1 MRKSSLSSIIL
12 VALLVAQILVVPAH
26 AQEDQEM
33 SWGVEVGDDVKYVL
47 QRKILDPTFG
57 DQVGSM
63 MPFITEVD
71 EGQTVISRVDYLPPI
86 PENGNESTFLFAN
99 CTIIRANDS
108 EVLMED
114 MGMTVIPIGRWNE
127 SFNFGSPFGG
137 GPPSEVNE
145 TTDPGGGFDMNFE
158 QVNTT
163 EEWGMKMSAQFWI
176 AIFPISFLMEMI
188 YYKANGTLR
197 KMLFTVTM
205 SGNPMFDVLFVQ
217 WYPGIVPIVPPPLSL
232 IPYLMAAAIG
242 IPIVLIVV
250 FLIRRR
256 RRRRSVPVE

>member
-1 MRKSSLSSIIL
+1 MKKSYFTSIVL
-12 VALLVAQILVVPAH
+12 VALLVAQFLVVPAY
-26 AQEDQEM
+26 AQTDQEL
-33 SWGVEVGDDVKYVL
+33 SWGVEVGDEVKYVL

-57 DQVGSM
+57 DQMAGM

-71 EGQTVISRVDYLPPI
+71 EGHTIISRVDYLPPI
-86 PENGNESTFLFAN
+86 PEAANESTFLFAN

-114 MGMTVIPIGRWNE
+114 MQMTVIPIGRWNE
-127 SFNFGSPFGG
+127 SFSFGAPFGG

-163 EEWGMKMSAQFWI
+163 DDWGMTMSAQFWI
-176 AIFPISFLMEMI
+176 AIFPISFHMEMV

-197 KMLFTVTM
+197 KLLFTVTM

-217 WYPGIVPIVPPPLSL
+217 WYPGIVSIVPPEPSL
-232 IPYLMAAAIG
+232 IPYLIAAAIG
-242 IPIVLIVV
+242 IPVVLIVV
-250 FLIRRR
+250 FFV
-256 RRRRSVPVE
+256 RRRRSRRSLPVE